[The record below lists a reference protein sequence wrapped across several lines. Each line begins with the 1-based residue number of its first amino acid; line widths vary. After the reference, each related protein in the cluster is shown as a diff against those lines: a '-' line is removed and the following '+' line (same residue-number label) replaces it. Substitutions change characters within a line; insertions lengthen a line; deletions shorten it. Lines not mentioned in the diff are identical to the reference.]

1 MFVRK
6 GLPYFIIIVILLYKP
21 SVNLRH
27 VLKKDAELWDWRAFH
42 LLEGLSLSACQ
53 MGSTHRCSALG
64 TQTSAGAQTRMVMK
78 LLAHIDGERRNVQ
91 LKASESIFTSLL

>member
-1 MFVRK
+1 
-6 GLPYFIIIVILLYKP
+6 
-21 SVNLRH
+21 
-27 VLKKDAELWDWRAFH
+27 
-42 LLEGLSLSACQ
+42 